1 MLIYNVTTH
10 VEASIEKEWLQWMKV
25 KHLPDMLATKKFIR
39 SKIFKI
45 ISQEDHG
52 GVSYAVQYH
61 CKNKT
66 LLNRYIKE
74 DAALLKKASEV
85 KFGNRIL
92 YFRTELLLIEEQS

>member
-1 MLIYNVTTH
+1 MVIYNVTTH
-10 VEASIEKEWLQWMKV
+10 VEASVEEAWLKWMKG

-45 ISQEDHG
+45 INQEDLG

-66 LLNRYIKE
+66 LLDQYIQEHATLLRKE
-74 DAALLKKASEV
+74 GEE